1 MNSARFL
8 RTRRLLAVDHIVAL
22 GQQRRRDGEDR
33 RPHCPRVGAAHRI
46 RPQEA
51 HLLVLPAAGGSSA
64 RGVDEALLVV
74 TLASLEVVD
83 LSMASPAP
91 IEAPVQRGGF
101 R

>member
-1 MNSARFL
+1 
-8 RTRRLLAVDHIVAL
+8 
-22 GQQRRRDGEDR
+22 
-33 RPHCPRVGAAHRI
+33 
-46 RPQEA
+46 
-51 HLLVLPAAGGSSA
+51 VLPAADGSSA

-74 TLASLEVVD
+74 TLPSLEVVD

>member
-1 MNSARFL
+1 
-8 RTRRLLAVDHIVAL
+8 
-22 GQQRRRDGEDR
+22 
-33 RPHCPRVGAAHRI
+33 
-46 RPQEA
+46 
-51 HLLVLPAAGGSSA
+51 VLPAAGGSSA

-74 TLASLEVVD
+74 TLAPLEVVD